1 MIMDEQSRAISLD
14 VLAESLNLGLGHVID
29 ELSEISNS
37 RIELHVPEVNMLP
50 KKEALAFTEQL
61 RQEGKAIFVQQ
72 RFSGEICGE
81 ALLFFSERESLN
93 LLNGLLGEQEQT
105 LIEFAVTE
113 EEMLLDL
120 TNVAVSGVIYALS
133 QLLGIQIHTELP
145 RCEYGNF
152 SDLNDSGRLLDEA
165 DDLILFLTISFTV
178 VEKNSRAQLMFFQ
191 PTDALVTL
199 FDHIKKRLAAF

>member
-1 MIMDEQSRAISLD
+1 MILDEQARAISLD

-72 RFSGEICGE
+72 RFCGEICGE

>member
-113 EEMLLDL
+113 EEMRCPSYWAFKSILNYRAVNTAISATL
-120 TNVAVSGVIYALS
+120 TTVAGCS
-133 QLLGIQIHTELP
+133 
-145 RCEYGNF
+145 
-152 SDLNDSGRLLDEA
+152 
-165 DDLILFLTISFTV
+165 
-178 VEKNSRAQLMFFQ
+178 M
-191 PTDALVTL
+191 
-199 FDHIKKRLAAF
+199 KRMT

>member
-1 MIMDEQSRAISLD
+1 MILDEQARTISLD

-72 RFSGEICGE
+72 RFCGEICGE

-105 LIEFAVTE
+105 RIEFAVTE

-120 TNVAVSGVIYALS
+120 TNVAVSGVIYALA

-152 SDLNDSGRLLDEA
+152 SDSGRLLDET
-165 DDLILFLTISFTV
+165 DNLILFLTISFTV
-178 VEKNSRAQLMFFQ
+178 VEKNSQAQLMFFQ

-199 FDHIKKRLAAF
+199 FDHINKRLAAF

>member
-93 LLNGLLGEQEQT
+93 LLNGLLGVCRNRRRNAAGSDQCGRFWCY
-105 LIEFAVTE
+105 LCAV
-113 EEMLLDL
+113 
-120 TNVAVSGVIYALS
+120 
-133 QLLGIQIHTELP
+133 P
-145 RCEYGNF
+145 
-152 SDLNDSGRLLDEA
+152 
-165 DDLILFLTISFTV
+165 
-178 VEKNSRAQLMFFQ
+178 
-191 PTDALVTL
+191 VTG
-199 FDHIKKRLAAF
+199 HSNPY